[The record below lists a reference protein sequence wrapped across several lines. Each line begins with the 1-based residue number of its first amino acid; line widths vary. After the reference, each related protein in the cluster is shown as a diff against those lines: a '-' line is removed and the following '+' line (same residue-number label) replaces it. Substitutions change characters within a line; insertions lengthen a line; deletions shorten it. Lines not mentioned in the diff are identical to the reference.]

1 MRLSK
6 KSSKNHRNILVN
18 FFFNMGYIINSDNT
32 SQEICNLSIRIE
44 VVIGLILEKC
54 VIFV

>member
-1 MRLSK
+1 
-6 KSSKNHRNILVN
+6 
-18 FFFNMGYIINSDNT
+18 MGYIINSDNA

-44 VVIGLILEKC
+44 VAIGLILEKC